1 VSIDASRRYSI
12 SRWMLYR
19 ESTGRG
25 SSAANQLVDSRN
37 RASRHPTRVMRT
49 GEGLFALSSQPKI
62 DRFSLLGDNKSMEPQ
77 ERTILTFT
85 VSNGKAPFEEWLL
98 SLRDKPTQ
106 ARILRRID
114 RLRLGNFGDA
124 PTVGEGVFE
133 LRIHF
138 GPGYR
143 VYFGLHGAQVILLLC
158 GGDKSSQPRDI
169 ATAQRYW
176 KEFLTDGN

>member
-1 VSIDASRRYSI
+1 
-12 SRWMLYR
+12 
-19 ESTGRG
+19 
-25 SSAANQLVDSRN
+25 
-37 RASRHPTRVMRT
+37 
-49 GEGLFALSSQPKI
+49 
-62 DRFSLLGDNKSMEPQ
+62 MEPQ

-143 VYFGLHGAQVILLLC
+143 VYFGLHGAQVIC
-158 GGDKSSQPRDI
+158 CCAAVTKAASHGTQP
-169 ATAQRYW
+169 QRSAIGRS
-176 KEFLTDGN
+176 F

>member
-1 VSIDASRRYSI
+1 
-12 SRWMLYR
+12 
-19 ESTGRG
+19 
-25 SSAANQLVDSRN
+25 
-37 RASRHPTRVMRT
+37 
-49 GEGLFALSSQPKI
+49 
-62 DRFSLLGDNKSMEPQ
+62 METQ
-77 ERTILTFT
+77 QTTLLTFT
-85 VSNGKAPFEEWLL
+85 LSNGKAPFEEWLL

-114 RLRLGNFGDA
+114 RLRFGNMGDA
-124 PTVGEGVFE
+124 RSVGEGVFE

-143 VYFGLHGAQVILLLC
+143 VYFGLHGTRVILLLC

-169 ATAQRYW
+169 ATAQVYW

>member
-1 VSIDASRRYSI
+1 
-12 SRWMLYR
+12 
-19 ESTGRG
+19 
-25 SSAANQLVDSRN
+25 
-37 RASRHPTRVMRT
+37 
-49 GEGLFALSSQPKI
+49 
-62 DRFSLLGDNKSMEPQ
+62 METQ

-85 VSNGKAPFEEWLL
+85 LSNGKAPFEEWLL

-124 PTVGEGVFE
+124 RTVSEGVFE

-138 GPGYR
+138 GAGYR
-143 VYFGLHGAQVILLLC
+143 VYFGLHGTQVVLLLC
-158 GGDKSSQPRDI
+158 GGDKSSQSRDI
-169 ATAQRYW
+169 ATAQGYW